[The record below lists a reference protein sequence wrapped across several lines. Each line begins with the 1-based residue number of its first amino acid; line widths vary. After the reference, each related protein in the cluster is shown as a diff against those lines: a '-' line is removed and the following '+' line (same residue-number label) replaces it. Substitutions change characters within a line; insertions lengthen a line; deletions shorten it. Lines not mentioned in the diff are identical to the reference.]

1 MLGLV
6 FLYFIGKYFYKLAEQ
21 FNKNKWLF
29 AVLGIV
35 VYYAGTFIGG
45 IILGIL
51 DAVIGIDFDWDN
63 NIALSLIALPFGIAS
78 TYLFYF
84 ILKKQWERS
93 FVVIQDEIQDI
104 GKSLE

>member
-6 FLYFIGKYFYKLAEQ
+6 FLYFIGKYFYKLADQ

-51 DAVIGIDFDWDN
+51 DAIIGIDFDWDN
-63 NIALSLIALPFGIAS
+63 NIALSLIALPFGMAS
-78 TYLFYF
+78 AYLFYF

-93 FVVIQDEIQDI
+93 FVEFQDEIQDI
-104 GKSLE
+104 GKSIE